1 MPLDSKKVLWTVVSI
16 SIVLVVGLGI
26 ALALFFPSPGAAEAP
41 ASVAGTAPPR
51 TTSPDAYLREPLPA
65 PVPSAGAQA
74 PTGTA
79 GDNIIIIYGDKPAAD
94 LLGQQPAGSSSSP
107 VVLAPQAA
115 PAPAPA
121 VTAPRVAAPSPAA
134 TTPQTA
140 ARPATSKIVTVT
152 EFWIQAGSFS
162 SKSRAEDL
170 QRNLAAKGL
179 STIITLSEVDGK
191 SWYRVR
197 IGPYDVK
204 KDADAWIQK
213 VRAIPGCEE
222 AYVSQQTVRR
232 SS

>member
-16 SIVLVVGLGI
+16 SIVLVVALGI
-26 ALALFFPSPGAAEAP
+26 ALALFFPPSGADEAP
-41 ASVAGTAPPR
+41 ASVAGAAPPR
-51 TTSPDAYLREPLPA
+51 TTSPDAYLREPTPT
-65 PVPSAGAQA
+65 PVPSAGTQA

-94 LLGQQPAGSSSSP
+94 LLGQQPSVTTPAAPAAP
-107 VVLAPQAA
+107 VAA

-121 VTAPRVAAPSPAA
+121 AAAPRVAAPAPAA
-134 TTPQTA
+134 TTPKTA
-140 ARPATSKIVTVT
+140 ARPAASKTVTVT

-170 QRNLAAKGL
+170 QRYLAGKGL
-179 STIITLSEVDGK
+179 SSIITLSEVDGK

-197 IGPYDVK
+197 IGPYDAK
-204 KDADAWIQK
+204 KDADAWMQK

-222 AYVSQQTVRR
+222 AYVSQQTARR

>member
-16 SIVLVVGLGI
+16 SIVLVVALGI
-26 ALALFFPSPGAAEAP
+26 ALALFFPPSGAAEAP
-41 ASVAGTAPPR
+41 ASVAGAAPPR
-51 TTSPDAYLREPLPA
+51 TTSPDAYLREPTPA
-65 PVPSAGAQA
+65 PVPSAGAQT
-74 PTGTA
+74 PTGSA

-94 LLGQQPAGSSSSP
+94 LLGQQPAASSP
-107 VVLAPQAA
+107 STGGAAPPAA
-115 PAPAPA
+115 PAPAA
-121 VTAPRVAAPSPAA
+121 TAPRVAAPAPAA
-134 TTPQTA
+134 TTPQAA
-140 ARPATSKIVTVT
+140 ARPATSKTVTVT

-170 QRNLAAKGL
+170 QRNLAGKGL
-179 STIITLSEVDGK
+179 SSIITLSEVDGK

-197 IGPYDVK
+197 IGPYDAK
-204 KDADAWIQK
+204 KDADAWMQK

>member
-16 SIVLVVGLGI
+16 SIVLVVALGI
-26 ALALFFPSPGAAEAP
+26 ALALFFPPTGAAEAP
-41 ASVAGTAPPR
+41 ASVAGAAPPR
-51 TTSPDAYLREPLPA
+51 TTSPDAYLREPSPA
-65 PVPSAGAQA
+65 PVPSAGDQT

-94 LLGQQPAGSSSSP
+94 LLGQQPAGSSPSP
-107 VVLAPQAA
+107 ISAAPQAA

-121 VTAPRVAAPSPAA
+121 APRVSSPAPAA
-134 TTPQTA
+134 TTPQAA
-140 ARPATSKIVTVT
+140 ARPATSKTVTVT

-170 QRNLAAKGL
+170 QRNLAVKGL
-179 STIITLSEVDGK
+179 SSIITLSEVDGK

-197 IGPYDVK
+197 IGPYDAK
-204 KDADAWIQK
+204 KDADAWTQK

>member
-16 SIVLVVGLGI
+16 SIVLVVALGI
-26 ALALFFPSPGAAEAP
+26 ALALFFPPSGAAEAP
-41 ASVAGTAPPR
+41 ASVAGAAPPR
-51 TTSPDAYLREPLPA
+51 TTSPDAYLREPTPA
-65 PVPSAGAQA
+65 PIPSAGAQS

-94 LLGQQPAGSSSSP
+94 LLGQQPTPSGSSN
-107 VVLAPQAA
+107 VNTAPAAA
-115 PAPAPA
+115 PATAPA
-121 VTAPRVAAPSPAA
+121 TPPRVAAPPPAA

-140 ARPATSKIVTVT
+140 ARPAASKTVTVT

-170 QRNLAAKGL
+170 QRSLAGKGL
-179 STIITLSEVDGK
+179 SSIITLSEVDGK

-197 IGPYDVK
+197 IGPYDAK
-204 KDADAWIQK
+204 KDAEAWMQK

-222 AYVSQQTVRR
+222 AYVSQQTARR

>member
-16 SIVLVVGLGI
+16 SIVLVVALGI
-26 ALALFFPSPGAAEAP
+26 ALALFFPPTGAAEAP
-41 ASVAGTAPPR
+41 ASVAGAAPPR
-51 TTSPDAYLREPLPA
+51 TTSPDAYLREPSPA
-65 PVPSAGAQA
+65 PVPSAGDQT

-94 LLGQQPAGSSSSP
+94 LLGQQPAGSSPSP
-107 VVLAPQAA
+107 IGAAPQAA

-121 VTAPRVAAPSPAA
+121 APRVSSPAPAA
-134 TTPQTA
+134 TTPQAA
-140 ARPATSKIVTVT
+140 ARPATSKTVTVT

-170 QRNLAAKGL
+170 QRNLAVKGL
-179 STIITLSEVDGK
+179 SSIITLSEVDGK

-197 IGPYDVK
+197 IGPYDAK
-204 KDADAWIQK
+204 KDADAWTQK

>member
-16 SIVLVVGLGI
+16 SIVLVVALGI
-26 ALALFFPSPGAAEAP
+26 ALALFFPPAGAAEAP
-41 ASVAGTAPPR
+41 ASVAGAAPPR
-51 TTSPDAYLREPLPA
+51 TVSPDAYLREPTPA
-65 PVPSAGAQA
+65 PVPTGEAQ
-74 PTGTA
+74 GQGGSA

-94 LLGQQPAGSSSSP
+94 LLGQQPAAASP
-107 VVLAPQAA
+107 SPGPAAPLSAPAPTAVAPRPAAPAAASPQAA
-115 PAPAPA
+115 AKP
-121 VTAPRVAAPSPAA
+121 AAPKS
-134 TTPQTA
+134 
-140 ARPATSKIVTVT
+140 VTVT

-170 QRNLAAKGL
+170 QRNLAAKSL
-179 STIITLSEVDGK
+179 SSIITLSEVDGK

-197 IGPYDVK
+197 IGPYDAK
-204 KDADAWIQK
+204 KDAEAWMQK